1 MILASVYLSFITFHL
16 RTFFIT
22 FSTFMYSYLHLDMSI
37 RHIFFL
43 SFSCY
48 KSPVGVIQFEIQ
60 LWFYLCIFWPL
71 FQKSWPFP
79 GALKIPYPYGRSN
92 FQIHIFAILI
102 ADSDSSKKSIN
113 GNYSSF
119 LKIWAGTQSKT
130 PKTSKKRVSW
140 TYPIFR

>member
-1 MILASVYLSFITFHL
+1 MVSGITKGRESLKDF
-16 RTFFIT
+16 
-22 FSTFMYSYLHLDMSI
+22 LHRAWATTIVGIVATVVSAVV